1 MVTNPSTEEIAEKAV
16 EAVGS
21 TVSAWPGFKFTDPT
35 TDPFKALVGSPN
47 GYGVGFLLATHNSI
61 FGTKTYDYITV
72 FNDAYGDLGI
82 LFALGSPPPQRRAVD
97 SESLLEAFAPD
108 TLSVSATKADESWGN
123 DTLSETVADPSAYAY
138 SEGAWIYGQ
147 A

>member
-1 MVTNPSTEEIAEKAV
+1 MVSNSYTEAIAEQAV
-16 EAVGS
+16 KEVGS
-21 TVSAWPGFKFTDPT
+21 TLSAWPGFKFTDPK

-47 GYGVGFLLATHNSI
+47 GYGVGFLLATHRDT
-61 FGTKTYDYITV
+61 FGTKTYTDITV
-72 FNDAYGDLGI
+72 FNDVYGDLGI
-82 LFALGSPPPQRRAVD
+82 VFGLGSPPSQRRAVD

-123 DTLSETVADPSAYAY
+123 VTLSEGEADPSAYAY